1 MQSVLPIAADFGPA
15 ALPVK
20 RLYDHMLK
28 LKPSLHLEILDV
40 IAYGDVSLR
49 RQAADFLFSQWP
61 PENDLT
67 NRQGILFDLAS
78 SDAQE

>member
-1 MQSVLPIAADFGPA
+1 MLPIAADFGPA

-28 LKPSLHLEILDV
+28 LKSTLHIEVLDV

-49 RQAADFLFSQWP
+49 RAASEFLFSQWP

-67 NRQGILFDLAS
+67 NRQGIVVR
-78 SDAQE
+78 